1 MVNPAD
7 CGDGGKISFW
17 LVQLHASTFLAVVD
31 LDLDDVF
38 FLFFS
43 FPLKLGGV
51 GREDLDEI
59 GSLYWF
65 WRGCWWDVPVQYRI
79 GIGFLYFTCIVRE

>member
-38 FLFFS
+38 FFFSFLFFS
-43 FPLKLGGV
+43 PQTRGGGE
-51 GREDLDEI
+51 GRS
-59 GSLYWF
+59 G
-65 WRGCWWDVPVQYRI
+65 
-79 GIGFLYFTCIVRE
+79 